1 MPPKKKTKPRKPAA
15 KAKAAPRKAPK
26 AKAKAVAKA
35 TAPVAAPAKP
45 REQVSI
51 AKAKGRPMLSW
62 VGKRPLRA
70 VTAFPAQ
77 LVETFSP
84 KGADKIPV
92 ADASIWKDWPAQYPK
107 GGLLF
112 HGDNKEV
119 LAHLLANGFRGKV
132 QLIYIDPP
140 FDSGADYVRKVSL
153 RGPAGTTKLD
163 GEAYSL
169 GEQIQYTDI
178 WAKDNFLQFIYEKM
192 QLLKELLSDTGSIFV
207 HLDPTKVHY
216 VKVIMD
222 EVFGSDGFRNEIV
235 WRNNN
240 AHNSATEQFGP
251 IHQNILYYTKSDKF
265 TLHPGL
271 RPFTAGY
278 IKDRFKYSD
287 KRGIYQPNYITG
299 PGLRNGES
307 GSSWN
312 GFNPSANGR
321 HWAIPN
327 SVKELLPKKGE
338 GLSTLQLLDALD
350 HADLIIKPKKHGG
363 QPMYKQ
369 YMTDGVLFQDL
380 WAYQP
385 NTAGVLYESD
395 ECIDDDVKW
404 LEQEDEMTG
413 YPTQK
418 PEGLIARIIG
428 SCSEPS
434 DLIFDGF
441 LGSGTT
447 ISVAQKMGRRWIGCD
462 INKGAIQTTCKR
474 MHSIIGAQI
483 EAIKTKASLLPGID
497 SPAAQSPCA
506 AQLSF
511 EVLCVNNYNMQIQH
525 NEAVNLACEH
535 IGVTRTL
542 ADSFFDGTQ
551 GKKLVKIIPFGHPLS
566 PADLEE
572 VKTELEARPT
582 ESRDVVVVCLGKEM
596 TVDPWLADWNRMRK
610 QGDTP
615 NKIEVIELRSDP
627 KYGKFIAH
635 KPAAARVDIRREK
648 AKGGDK
654 ILVEIT
660 DFLSP
665 SIVERLKDTG
675 GVLAPKITDWR
686 AMVDS
691 VMIDPAHDGKVFNIA
706 LADVPARKQDYVQGK
721 YELPAPAAKT
731 TVAVKV
737 TDMLGE
743 EVVITKEV

>member
-15 KAKAAPRKAPK
+15 MPKAPRRKAPK
-26 AKAKAVAKA
+26 AKANAAAKA
-35 TAPVAAPAKP
+35 AAPAVAPAKP
-45 REQVSI
+45 KEQVAI

-70 VTAFPAQ
+70 ATAFPAQ

-84 KGADKIPV
+84 KGADKVPV
-92 ADASIWKDWPAQYPK
+92 ADATIWKDWPAQYPK

-163 GEAYSL
+163 GETYSL

-178 WAKDNFLQFIYEKM
+178 WANDNYLQFMYER
-192 QLLKELLSDTGSIFV
+192 LLMMKELLAEEGTIYLQCDWHKAH
-207 HLDPTKVHY
+207 HLRCLL
-216 VKVIMD
+216 D
-222 EVFGSDGFRNEIV
+222 EVFGEDNFVNQIV
-235 WRNNN
+235 W
-240 AHNSATEQFGP
+240 
-251 IHQNILYYTKSDKF
+251 
-265 TLHPGL
+265 
-271 RPFTAGY
+271 
-278 IKDRFKYSD
+278 
-287 KRGIYQPNYITG
+287 KRGHAHSDSAQGSAHYGRLHEVIFYCVKGGQSTFNQQYTPYTQEYIDRYYKFVEKGTGRRYWLDNIQG
-299 PGLRNGES
+299 PGG
-307 GSSWN
+307 GAK
-312 GFNPSANGR
+312 GNPFYEIMGVSRYWRYSKEKMEKLIAEGR
-321 HWAIPN
+321 IIQTAPGT
-327 SVKELLPKKGE
+327 VPKFKRY
-338 GLSTLQLLDALD
+338 L
-350 HADLIIKPKKHGG
+350 
-363 QPMYKQ
+363 
-369 YMTDGVLFQDL
+369 
-380 WAYQP
+380 
-385 NTAGVLYESD
+385 
-395 ECIDDDVKW
+395 
-404 LEQEDEMTG
+404 DEMSG
-413 YPTQK
+413 RPVQDVWDDIQSLAGMGASEIERLDYPTQK
-418 PEGLIARIIG
+418 PEELLARIIQT
-428 SCSEPS
+428 SSKPVDIVLDCF
-434 DLIFDGF
+434 I
-441 LGSGTT
+441 GSGTT
-447 ISVAQKMGRRWIGCD
+447 AAVAQKLGRRWIGCD
-462 INKGAIQTTCKR
+462 INKGAVQTTATR
-474 MHSIIGAQI
+474 LHSVMAEQI
-483 EAIKTKASLLPGID
+483 TAGKKTGKQMELLAGEGTEEITP
-497 SPAAQSPCA
+497 
-506 AQLSF
+506 AQLS
-511 EVLCVNNYNMQIQH
+511 LTAHRVNDYDLAIQH

-542 ADSFFDGTQ
+542 GDSFFDGTL
-551 GKKLVKIIPFGHPLS
+551 GNKKLVKIVPFGHSLS

-572 VKTELEARPT
+572 VKTELGTRAKET
-582 ESRDVVVVCLGKEM
+582 RDVVVVCLGKEM
-596 TVDPWLADWNRMRK
+596 AVDPWLAEWNRMRK

-627 KYGKFIAH
+627 KYGKFIKH

-660 DFLSP
+660 DFISP
-665 SIVERLKDTG
+665 SIVERLQDAG
-675 GVLAPKITDWR
+675 GVLAPKIPEWR

-743 EVVITKEV
+743 EVVTVKEI

>member
-1 MPPKKKTKPRKPAA
+1 MPPKKTTKPRKPAA
-15 KAKAAPRKAPK
+15 KSKAAPRKAPK
-26 AKAKAVAKA
+26 AKAKAAAKA
-35 TAPVAAPAKP
+35 TAAAPAAAAAKP
-45 REQVSI
+45 MPQVAI

-62 VGKRPLRA
+62 VGKRPLRT

-77 LVETFSP
+77 QVETFAP
-84 KGADKIPV
+84 KGVDKVPV
-92 ADASIWKDWPAQYPK
+92 ADATIWKDWPEQYPK

-169 GEQIQYTDI
+169 GEKIQYTDI
-178 WAKDNFLQFIYEKM
+178 WANDNYLQFMYER
-192 QLLKELLSDTGSIFV
+192 LIILKELLSPDGTIWLHCDPSKNH
-207 HLDPTKVHY
+207 HLR
-216 VKVIMD
+216 MLLD
-222 EVFGSDGFRNEIV
+222 EVFGADNFRNEVV
-235 WRNNN
+235 WHYFNKMQGNVNRFASNHDTLLCYSRSEAPTFHKIREERESAVRQLKRVWDPQTASLVN
-240 AHNSATEQFGP
+240 AKDENGNLIYIESEERTVDDVWVMSMLQPADKTE
-251 IHQNILYYTKSDKF
+251 
-265 TLHPGL
+265 
-271 RPFTAGY
+271 
-278 IKDRFKYSD
+278 
-287 KRGIYQPNYITG
+287 
-299 PGLRNGES
+299 
-307 GSSWN
+307 
-312 GFNPSANGR
+312 
-321 HWAIPN
+321 
-327 SVKELLPKKGE
+327 
-338 GLSTLQLLDALD
+338 
-350 HADLIIKPKKHGG
+350 
-363 QPMYKQ
+363 YKQ
-369 YMTDGVLFQDL
+369 F
-380 WAYQP
+380 
-385 NTAGVLYESD
+385 
-395 ECIDDDVKW
+395 K
-404 LEQEDEMTG
+404 
-413 YPTQK
+413 TQK
-418 PEGLIARIIG
+418 PETVLNMVIG
-428 SCSEPS
+428 SSSNPG
-434 DLIFDGF
+434 DLVLDCFI
-441 LGSGTT
+441 GTGT
-447 ISVAQKMGRRWIGCD
+447 SLAVAQKLGRKWIGCD
-462 INKGAIQTTCKR
+462 INKGTVQTAAVR
-474 MHSIIGAQI
+474 LQSDIIDQI
-483 EAIKTKASLLPGID
+483 TAAKSATRQMDLLADDTPKAAP
-497 SPAAQSPCA
+497 P
-506 AQLSF
+506 AQLAF
-511 EVLCVNNYNMQIQH
+511 TTHRVNDYDLAIQH

-572 VKTELEARPT
+572 VKTELEARPK

-596 TVDPWLADWNRMRK
+596 AIDPWLANWNRMRK

-660 DFLSP
+660 DFISP
-665 SIVERLKDTG
+665 SIAERLQDTG
-675 GVLAPKITDWR
+675 GVLAPKIPEWR

-691 VMIDPAHDGKVFNIA
+691 VMIDPDHDGKVFNIA

>member
-1 MPPKKKTKPRKPAA
+1 MPPKKKTKPRKPAV
-15 KAKAAPRKAPK
+15 KTKAAPRKAPK
-26 AKAKAVAKA
+26 AKAKAAAKA
-35 TAPVAAPAKP
+35 AEPVVAPPKP
-45 REQVSI
+45 KEQVTI

-77 LVETFSP
+77 LVETFVP
-84 KGADKIPV
+84 KGADKVPV

-107 GGLLF
+107 SGLLF

-140 FDSGADYVRKVSL
+140 FDSGADYVRKVKL
-153 RGPAGTTKLD
+153 RGPAGTTKVD
-163 GEAYSL
+163 GETYTL

-178 WAKDNFLQFIYEKM
+178 WANDNYLQFMFERLM
-192 QLLKELLSDTGSIFV
+192 LLRELLDENGSFYLHCDSTKGHHLRCLCDEIFGA
-207 HLDPTKVHY
+207 DY
-216 VKVIMD
+216 
-222 EVFGSDGFRNEIV
+222 FRNEIIWFYENKLGTGGQTFDSLHDSLFV
-235 WRNNN
+235 
-240 AHNSATEQFGP
+240 
-251 IHQNILYYTKSDKF
+251 YTKSKKWTHTALLVPVKEIKQQPVTQKID
-265 TLHPGL
+265 GERVWL
-271 RPFTAGY
+271 RDEAG
-278 IKDRFKYSD
+278 
-287 KRGIYQPNYITG
+287 KRIYQ
-299 PGLRNGES
+299 ES
-307 GSSWN
+307 RPDRSLGDVWTIPIV
-312 GFNPSANGR
+312 NPVATER
-321 HWAIPN
+321 
-327 SVKELLPKKGE
+327 
-338 GLSTLQLLDALD
+338 
-350 HADLIIKPKKHGG
+350 
-363 QPMYKQ
+363 
-369 YMTDGVLFQDL
+369 
-380 WAYQP
+380 
-385 NTAGVLYESD
+385 
-395 ECIDDDVKW
+395 
-404 LEQEDEMTG
+404 TG

-418 PEGLIARIIG
+418 PAELLEKVISASSIPG
-428 SCSEPS
+428 
-434 DLIFDGF
+434 DLLLDCFV
-441 LGSGTT
+441 GSGTT
-447 ISVAQKMGRRWIGCD
+447 ALCAQRLGRRWIGCD
-462 INKGAIQTTCKR
+462 INKGAVQTTVKGLQG
-474 MHSIIGAQI
+474 IIAEQIASAQ
-483 EAIKTKASLLPGID
+483 KTGRQLSLLAED
-497 SPAAQSPCA
+497 QSTGALP
-506 AQLSF
+506 AQLGF
-511 EVLCVNNYNMQIQH
+511 TVHRVNDYDLAIQH

-542 ADSFFDGTQ
+542 GDAFFDGTL

-572 VKTELEARPT
+572 VKTELDTRAK

-596 TVDPWLADWNRMRK
+596 AVDPWLAEWNRMRK

-665 SIVERLKDTG
+665 SIVERLQDAG
-675 GVLAPKITDWR
+675 GVLAPKIPEWR